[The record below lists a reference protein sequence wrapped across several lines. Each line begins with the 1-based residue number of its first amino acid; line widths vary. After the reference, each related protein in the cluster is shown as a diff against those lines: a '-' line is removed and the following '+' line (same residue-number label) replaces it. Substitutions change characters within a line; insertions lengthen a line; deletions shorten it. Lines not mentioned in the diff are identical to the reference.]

1 MKKLV
6 VIFNLTKILAITF
19 IVAGSL
25 SCGGNADSNGSN
37 GQNKTLDS
45 LNGTQAKTAN
55 TPDAIAN
62 IAIVQVDSVV
72 QNYDMY
78 HDMKAKFEQ
87 KAGKMQAEFTSKANA
102 LKRDYADF
110 QEKYEK
116 GLMTRSQAEETQQ
129 KLSRRQEDLE
139 ATGNKM
145 QQELAEE
152 ESVMLR
158 KINDALMKYINK
170 YNETKR
176 YSLILNNAM
185 VLYGVSSMNVT
196 QEILKGINEE
206 YIANKATSASAVKEE
221 K

>member
-6 VIFNLTKILAITF
+6 VILNFTKILALTC

-25 SCGGNADSNGSN
+25 SCGGNSGSN
-37 GQNKTLDS
+37 NSNEQSQTSDS
-45 LNGTQAKTAN
+45 LNKTQNGVAN
-55 TPDAIAN
+55 NPEAISN
-62 IAIVQVDSVV
+62 IAIIQVDSVV

-78 HDMKAKFEQ
+78 HDMKAEFEK
-87 KAGKMQAEFTSKANA
+87 KANKMQAEFSTKANA
-102 LKRDYADF
+102 FQRDYADF
-110 QEKYEK
+110 QEKVEK
-116 GLMTRSQAEETQQ
+116 GLMTRSQAEETDL
-129 KLSRRQEDLE
+129 KLRRRREDLE

-152 ESVMLR
+152 EGVMLR

-185 VLYGVSSMNVT
+185 VLYGVPSMDVT

-206 YIANKATSASAVKEE
+206 YIANKPASNSK
-221 K
+221 